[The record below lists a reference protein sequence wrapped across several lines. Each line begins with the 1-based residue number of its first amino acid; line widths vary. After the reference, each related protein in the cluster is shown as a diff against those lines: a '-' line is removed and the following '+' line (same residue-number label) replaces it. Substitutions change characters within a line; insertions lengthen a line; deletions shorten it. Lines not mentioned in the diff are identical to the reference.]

1 MYTNNQTELSEYVE
15 YDEGLRNYMLGVYTH
30 MMTALA
36 ITGLTSYF
44 SVPFLAPLMGTGWWM
59 IVALLPLAFVLALSF
74 GLDKMSTIVAK
85 FLFYAYA
92 ISMGLSMS
100 SIFMLFTTTSIAKV
114 FFITSATFAGASLFG
129 YTTKRDLTS
138 IGSFLMMGV
147 IGLLIASVVNIFL
160 GSSMMGW
167 IISVAGVLIFTLM
180 TAFDSQNLKNEYLS
194 GGDVY
199 GFDSQEK
206 SSIFGALTLYMNFII
221 LFQYLLSL
229 LGQREE

>member
-74 GLDKMSTIVAK
+74 GLDKMSTMVAK

-160 GSSMMGW
+160 DSSMMGW